1 MNFRYFGTVASTMIT
16 EELNTLPDLSSNDIT
31 SDHGTV
37 NHGYHGY
44 RATPRHVK
52 LKHDFLLC
60 RGCVY
65 KHTSSHTHDTQTRNN
80 NLWITRRAAPCGNRT
95 RYPLR
100 GSQLPSHRTN
110 RAVEL
115 FQGCQLIMT
124 DWQISTRYR
133 VLSLKRRSFSH
144 ESRAY
149 ISDSAKVFLKHEDSR
164 RKIRVEKYVWQRQSA
179 CEGRSLG
186 RGKRRVAPPSR
197 QFACS
202 VRARRTCVGLS
213 SKQIVACD

>member
-1 MNFRYFGTVASTMIT
+1 M
-16 EELNTLPDLSSNDIT
+16 
-31 SDHGTV
+31 
-37 NHGYHGY
+37 
-44 RATPRHVK
+44 TPRPETTIY
-52 LKHDFLLC
+52 
-60 RGCVY
+60 G
-65 KHTSSHTHDTQTRNN
+65 SHKESLRARIEPATRC
-80 NLWITRRAAPCGNRT
+80 AAASCPAT
-95 RYPLR
+95 AP
-100 GSQLPSHRTN
+100 T
-110 RAVEL
+110 
-115 FQGCQLIMT
+115 GCQLIMT
-124 DWQISTRYR
+124 DWQIYTRYR

-144 ESRAY
+144 ETY